1 MAQESRKGLSIT
13 SVLAAGVAA
22 AAAEAAGMGAATAE
36 AAAHASLETWAR
48 NTGKKQA
55 TRPEQGQGNMDEFH
69 VSWFPGLLSLVSC
82 W

>member
-1 MAQESRKGLSIT
+1 M
-13 SVLAAGVAA
+13 AA
-22 AAAEAAGMGAATAE
+22 AAAE

-55 TRPEQGQGNMDEFH
+55 TWPEQGPGNMDEFQ